1 MFIILLSERIV
12 EDYIHLYN
20 HKRVQRKLNSL
31 IPME

>member
-1 MFIILLSERIV
+1 M
-12 EDYIHLYN
+12 HLYN